1 VLDLTPVDELI
12 LDLAYSNELSQLGTI
27 VTEAQGLAYDVGQL
41 RVQVSSLFGLE
52 TVPRSTG
59 ELGVRMAAIRQVVFD
74 SYSYA
79 LRTQAL
85 LCTVMSTVEHLSRLG
100 SAIGSVLGNMQSQQV
115 LAQTQATMGRTLAT
129 LQVQMATFDRAQT
142 VERLTQPMLEQ
153 SMDAISEATM
163 ADHPR
168 PRP

>member
-1 VLDLTPVDELI
+1 
-12 LDLAYSNELSQLGTI
+12 
-27 VTEAQGLAYDVGQL
+27 
-41 RVQVSSLFGLE
+41 
-52 TVPRSTG
+52 
-59 ELGVRMAAIRQVVFD
+59 MAAIRQVVFD